1 MFDIGTGE
9 LLLILVVV
17 LLLFGPKKIPE
28 IMASVGKGIRQF
40 RQAQNNLKDQLRDL
54 SADIEKSTEPEVA
67 PKRTFS
73 VVASYNDEA
82 QTDEHT
88 TTASIEP
95 SETNENDRNSAEN
108 TVTIRQPEGTVAR
121 VTLPKSNESE
131 TSATI

>member
-54 SADIEKSTEPEVA
+54 SADIEKSTEPEIT

-82 QTDEHT
+82 PPDEHT
-88 TTASIEP
+88 NDSTEP
-95 SETNENDRNSAEN
+95 SEKDENDRNSAEN

-131 TSATI
+131 TSTSI

>member
-54 SADIEKSTEPEVA
+54 SADIEKSTEPEIT

-82 QTDEHT
+82 QSDEQT
-88 TTASIEP
+88 IDPIES
-95 SETNENDRNSAEN
+95 SETNEDKRNSVEK
-108 TVTIRQPEGTVAR
+108 TITIRQPEGTVAR
-121 VTLPKSNESE
+121 VPLPKSNESE
-131 TSATI
+131 TNESI